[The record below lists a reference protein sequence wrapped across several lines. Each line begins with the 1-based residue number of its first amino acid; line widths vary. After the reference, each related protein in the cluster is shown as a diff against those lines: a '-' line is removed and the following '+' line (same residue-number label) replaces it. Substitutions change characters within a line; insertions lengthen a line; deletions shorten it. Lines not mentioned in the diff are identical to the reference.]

1 MSGVTVSLELKMT
14 AKNILIMAGGTGGH
28 IFPALAIAKQLKQEG
43 HNILWLG
50 TYGRLDEVLVP
61 KHGFDIAFIDV
72 KGIRGNGLKR
82 KLIAPF
88 MITKALLQS
97 LKIINKFKP
106 DVVVGMGGYASGPG
120 GLAAFLKGIPLIL
133 HEQNAAAG
141 LTNRL
146 LFKLA
151 SKVLLGFEG
160 AFSGNKV
167 SVVGNPVRAEI
178 IALNGRPCTATQES
192 KLKIL
197 IVGGSLGAVALN
209 EKIPDTLTKFADK
222 IEVLHQCGKGNSQ
235 KVSALYKDAQFKV
248 QVSDFIDDMAK
259 AYSETHLVI
268 CRAGALTVS
277 ETICANVPAIFI
289 PLPSAVDD
297 HQTKNAKFAV
307 DRGGALLIAQKDLSG
322 NYLYEAIDDLLKH
335 REKLCAMQK
344 SMHDMA
350 KIDSTST
357 VVDIIKSYF

>member
-1 MSGVTVSLELKMT
+1 MSGVIVSLELKMT

-88 MITKALLQS
+88 MVAKALMQALR
-97 LKIINKFKP
+97 IINKFKA
-106 DVVVGMGGYASGPG
+106 DVVIGMGGYASGPG
-120 GLAAFLKGIPLIL
+120 GIAAFLKGIPLIL

-151 SKVLLGFEG
+151 SKVLLGFDG
-160 AFSGNKV
+160 AFSGSKV
-167 SVVGNPVRAEI
+167 KVVGNPVRSEI
-178 IALNGRPCTATQES
+178 IALNGRACTVNS
-192 KLKIL
+192 DPKLKIL

-209 EKIPDTLTKFADK
+209 EQIPNTLMKFTDQ
-222 IEVLHQCGKGNSQ
+222 IEVLHQCGKGNSD
-235 KVSALYKDAQFKV
+235 KVKALYQGAKFKV
-248 QVSDFIDDMAK
+248 EVSDFIDDMAK
-259 AYSETHLVI
+259 AYSNTHLVI

-277 ETICANVPAIFI
+277 ETMCANVPAIFI

-307 DRGGALLIAQKDLSG
+307 DRGGALLIAQKDLAGSA
-322 NYLYEAIDDLLKH
+322 LYDAVNDLLLHK
-335 REKLCAMQK
+335 EKLCIMQE
-344 SMHDMA
+344 SMHKMA
-350 KIDSTST
+350 TVDSTLK
-357 VVDIIKSYF
+357 VVDIVKSYF